1 MSKSWDNNILKKLK
15 ALMGKGLSTSEIG
28 KRLGLSKNAVVGKI
42 LRLGWNT
49 KAVEEPKAT
58 ATKKTAVKKTAAKK
72 ETVKTVVEKKVAKV
86 AKKSL
91 EDLKTVVK
99 EEKAVET
106 PKTEVKEVKVE
117 VPAKREPKK
126 DKFGRSQAVGK
137 KKDAIARVYLK
148 LGKGKIIND
157 RDLKDYFPR
166 PVLQMIINQPFAVT
180 AREGQYDVVCTAVG
194 GGLSGQAYALRHG
207 ISRAL
212 DLFEPELHTV
222 LKKAGF
228 LTRDSR
234 VVERKKPGLSKARK
248 RFQFSKR

>member
-1 MSKSWDNNILKKLK
+1 MVAKKE
-15 ALMGKGLSTSEIG
+15 T
-28 KRLGLSKNAVVGKI
+28 
-42 LRLGWNT
+42 
-49 KAVEEPKAT
+49 
-58 ATKKTAVKKTAAKK
+58 TKKTAAPKTAAKK
-72 ETVKTVVEKKVAKV
+72 EVKATKTTKKTATKSTVVEKKVVKKA
-86 AKKSL
+86 KSL
-91 EDLKTVVK
+91 DELKTVVV
-99 EEKAVET
+99 EEAVVQAAPVAQAKAEA
-106 PKTEVKEVKVE
+106 PKANE
-117 VPAKREPKK
+117 PRQPKK

-137 KKDAIARVYLK
+137 KKDAIARVYIK
-148 LGKGKIIND
+148 LGKGKITVND

-180 AREGQYDVVCTAVG
+180 NREGQFDVMCTATG

-212 DLFEPELHTV
+212 DLFEPELHTA

>member
-1 MSKSWDNNILKKLK
+1 MVAKK
-15 ALMGKGLSTSEIG
+15 E
-28 KRLGLSKNAVVGKI
+28 
-42 LRLGWNT
+42 T
-49 KAVEEPKAT
+49 KKT
-58 ATKKTAVKKTAAKK
+58 TKKTAEA
-72 ETVKTVVEKKVAKV
+72 VKTVVEKKVAKV

-91 EDLKTVVK
+91 EDLKTVTQENTV
-99 EEKAVET
+99 VET
-106 PKTEVKEVKVE
+106 PVAETKTET
-117 VPAKREPKK
+117 ATKREPKK

-137 KKDAIARVYLK
+137 KKNAIARVFVK
-148 LGKGKIIND
+148 LGKGKITVNG
-157 RDLKDYFPR
+157 RDMKDYFPR

-180 AREGQYDVVCTAVG
+180 NRTGEFDVVCTATG

-212 DLFEPELHTV
+212 DLFEPELHTA

>member
-1 MSKSWDNNILKKLK
+1 MVAKKKETAEK
-15 ALMGKGLSTSEIG
+15 A
-28 KRLGLSKNAVVGKI
+28 
-42 LRLGWNT
+42 
-49 KAVEEPKAT
+49 PKAEE
-58 ATKKTAVKKTAAKK
+58 KKTAKKAPAKK
-72 ETVKTVVEKKVAKV
+72 AAIKETKATVKTVVEKKVSKT

-91 EDLKTVVK
+91 DELKDVVK
-99 EEKAVET
+99 EAEA
-106 PKTEVKEVKVE
+106 PKKEEKVE
-117 VPAKREPKK
+117 VKAETKAAEPRQPKK

-148 LGKGKIIND
+148 LGKGKITIND

-166 PVLQMIINQPFAVT
+166 PVLQMIINQPFVVT

-212 DLFEPELHTV
+212 DLFEPDLHTA

>member
-1 MSKSWDNNILKKLK
+1 MVAKKKETAQK
-15 ALMGKGLSTSEIG
+15 A
-28 KRLGLSKNAVVGKI
+28 
-42 LRLGWNT
+42 
-49 KAVEEPKAT
+49 PKAEE
-58 ATKKTAVKKTAAKK
+58 KKTAKKAPAKKEAAKK
-72 ETVKTVVEKKVAKV
+72 ETKPAAKKETKTTVKTVVEKKVSKT

-91 EDLKTVVK
+91 DELKDVVK
-99 EEKAVET
+99 EAEAPKKEEAKA
-106 PKTEVKEVKVE
+106 EVKAEVK
-117 VPAKREPKK
+117 PAEPRQPKK

-148 LGKGKIIND
+148 LGKGKITVND

-212 DLFEPELHTV
+212 DLFEPDLHTA

>member
-1 MSKSWDNNILKKLK
+1 MVAKKKETAAKTEVKEEKKEAKK
-15 ALMGKGLSTSEIG
+15 APAK
-28 KRLGLSKNAVVGKI
+28 
-42 LRLGWNT
+42 
-49 KAVEEPKAT
+49 KA
-58 ATKKTAVKKTAAKK
+58 AAKK
-72 ETVKTVVEKKVAKV
+72 EVKTTVKTVVKKNVSKDKGKTTVNTTVNTVVETKV
-86 AKKSL
+86 SRGAKKSL
-91 EDLKTVVK
+91 EDLKDVAKEVAPAK
-99 EEKAVET
+99 EEKV
-106 PKTEVKEVKVE
+106 EVKAEPKAAE
-117 VPAKREPKK
+117 PRQPKK

-148 LGKGKIIND
+148 LGKGKITVND

-180 AREGQYDVVCTAVG
+180 AREGQYDVICTANG

-212 DLFEPELHTV
+212 DLFEPELHTA

>member
-1 MSKSWDNNILKKLK
+1 MVAKKKETAEK
-15 ALMGKGLSTSEIG
+15 AEKTTA
-28 KRLGLSKNAVVGKI
+28 K
-42 LRLGWNT
+42 
-49 KAVEEPKAT
+49 KAPAKKA
-58 ATKKTAVKKTAAKK
+58 AAKKEAKTAAKK
-72 ETVKTVVEKKVAKV
+72 ETKTVVKTVVEKKVSKV

-91 EDLKTVVK
+91 DELKDVVK
-99 EEKAVET
+99 EVEAPKKEEAKA
-106 PKTEVKEVKVE
+106 EVKAEVK
-117 VPAKREPKK
+117 PAEPRQPKK

-148 LGKGKIIND
+148 LGKGKITVND

-166 PVLQMIINQPFAVT
+166 PVLQMIINHPFAVT

-212 DLFEPELHTV
+212 DLFEPELHTA

>member
-1 MSKSWDNNILKKLK
+1 MVAKKKETVAKTEVKEEKKTAEKKTAKK
-15 ALMGKGLSTSEIG
+15 AP
-28 KRLGLSKNAVVGKI
+28 A
-42 LRLGWNT
+42 
-49 KAVEEPKAT
+49 
-58 ATKKTAVKKTAAKK
+58 KKTAVKKEAKPV
-72 ETVKTVVEKKVAKV
+72 VKTVVEKKVSKT

-91 EDLKTVVK
+91 SELKDVVQDTETSVKKEDITIKT
-99 EEKAVET
+99 EPKAVE
-106 PKTEVKEVKVE
+106 P
-117 VPAKREPKK
+117 RQPKK

-148 LGKGKIIND
+148 LGKGKITIND

-166 PVLQMIINQPFAVT
+166 PVLQMIINQPFVVA
-180 AREGQYDVVCTAVG
+180 AREGQYDVICTAIG

-234 VVERKKPGLSKARK
+234 IVERKKPGLSKARK

>member
-1 MSKSWDNNILKKLK
+1 MVAKKKETASKAEVKEEKKTAKK
-15 ALMGKGLSTSEIG
+15 APAK
-28 KRLGLSKNAVVGKI
+28 
-42 LRLGWNT
+42 
-49 KAVEEPKAT
+49 KAT
-58 ATKKTAVKKTAAKK
+58 AKKEVKTTVKTTVKKTVAKDEGK
-72 ETVKTVVEKKVAKV
+72 TTVKKTVNTVVETKVSRG

-91 EDLKTVVK
+91 DELKDVVK
-99 EEKAVET
+99 EAEAPKNEEKKAE
-106 PKTEVKEVKVE
+106 
-117 VPAKREPKK
+117 AKSAEPRQPKK

-148 LGKGKIIND
+148 LGKGKITVND

-166 PVLQMIINQPFAVT
+166 PVLQMIINQPFVVT
-180 AREGQYDVVCTAVG
+180 AREGQYDVVCTAIG

>member
-1 MSKSWDNNILKKLK
+1 MVAKKKETAKKPAK
-15 ALMGKGLSTSEIG
+15 A
-28 KRLGLSKNAVVGKI
+28 
-42 LRLGWNT
+42 
-49 KAVEEPKAT
+49 EE
-58 ATKKTAVKKTAAKK
+58 KKTAKKAPAKKEAKPAVKKETKPAAKK
-72 ETVKTVVEKKVAKV
+72 EVKTTVKTVVKKKVAKDEGKTTV
-86 AKKSL
+86 SKTVNTVVETKVSRGTKKSL
-91 EDLKTVVK
+91 DELKDVVK
-99 EEKAVET
+99 EAEAPKKEEKKA
-106 PKTEVKEVKVE
+106 EVKSTE
-117 VPAKREPKK
+117 PRQPKK

-148 LGKGKIIND
+148 LGKGKITVND

>member
-1 MSKSWDNNILKKLK
+1 MVAKKKETAEK
-15 ALMGKGLSTSEIG
+15 AEVKEEKKVAKKAPAKKATAKKE
-28 KRLGLSKNAVVGKI
+28 
-42 LRLGWNT
+42 T
-49 KAVEEPKAT
+49 KTTAKKEPKA
-58 ATKKTAVKKTAAKK
+58 
-72 ETVKTVVEKKVAKV
+72 TVKTVVEKKVSKT

-91 EDLKTVVK
+91 DDLKEVVK
-99 EEKAVET
+99 EAET
-106 PKTEVKEVKVE
+106 PKKEEAKAEVKAEPKAAE
-117 VPAKREPKK
+117 PRQPKK

-148 LGKGKIIND
+148 LGKGKITVND

-166 PVLQMIINQPFAVT
+166 PVLQMIINQPFVVT
-180 AREGQYDVVCTAVG
+180 AREGQYDVVCTALG

>member
-1 MSKSWDNNILKKLK
+1 M
-15 ALMGKGLSTSEIG
+15 
-28 KRLGLSKNAVVGKI
+28 V
-42 LRLGWNT
+42 
-49 KAVEEPKAT
+49 
-58 ATKKTAVKKTAAKK
+58 AKK
-72 ETVKTVVEKKVAKV
+72 ETAKKETAKKTTKKATTKKETAVKTVVEKKVSKV

-99 EEKAVET
+99 DEKAIET
-106 PKTEVKEVKVE
+106 PKEVKEVKVE
-117 VPAKREPKK
+117 VAAKREPKK
-126 DKFGRSQAVGK
+126 DKFGRSQATGK
-137 KKDAIARVYLK
+137 KKNAIARVFVK
-148 LGKGKIIND
+148 LGKGKITVND
-157 RDLKDYFPR
+157 RDMKDYFPR
-166 PVLQMIINQPFAVT
+166 PVLQMIITQPFVVT
-180 AREGQYDVVCTAVG
+180 NRMGEFDVVCTATG

-212 DLFEPELHTV
+212 DLFEPELHSA

>member
-1 MSKSWDNNILKKLK
+1 MVAKKK
-15 ALMGKGLSTSEIG
+15 ETAAKT
-28 KRLGLSKNAVVGKI
+28 
-42 LRLGWNT
+42 
-49 KAVEEPKAT
+49 EE
-58 ATKKTAVKKTAAKK
+58 KKTAKKAPAKKAAAKK
-72 ETVKTVVEKKVAKV
+72 ETKATVKTVVEKKVSKT

-91 EDLKTVVK
+91 DDLKTVVK
-99 EEKAVET
+99 EVEA
-106 PKTEVKEVKVE
+106 PVKEEKVE
-117 VPAKREPKK
+117 VKAEPKVAEPRQPKK

-148 LGKGKIIND
+148 LGKGKITVND

-180 AREGQYDVVCTAVG
+180 AREGQYDVVCTATG

-212 DLFEPELHTV
+212 DLFEPELHTA

-234 VVERKKPGLSKARK
+234 IVERKKPGLSKARK

>member
-1 MSKSWDNNILKKLK
+1 MVAKK
-15 ALMGKGLSTSEIG
+15 E
-28 KRLGLSKNAVVGKI
+28 
-42 LRLGWNT
+42 T
-49 KAVEEPKAT
+49 KKT
-58 ATKKTAVKKTAAKK
+58 TKKTAEA
-72 ETVKTVVEKKVAKV
+72 VKTVVEKKVSKV
-86 AKKSL
+86 TKKSL
-91 EDLKTVVK
+91 EDLKVVAQ
-99 EEKAVET
+99 ENTAVET
-106 PKTEVKEVKVE
+106 PVAETKPERST
-117 VPAKREPKK
+117 KREPKK

-137 KKDAIARVYLK
+137 KKNAIARVFVK
-148 LGKGKIIND
+148 LGKGKITVNG
-157 RDLKDYFPR
+157 RDMKDYFPR

-180 AREGQYDVVCTAVG
+180 NREGEFDVVCTATG

-212 DLFEPELHTV
+212 DLFEPELHTA

>member
-1 MSKSWDNNILKKLK
+1 M
-15 ALMGKGLSTSEIG
+15 
-28 KRLGLSKNAVVGKI
+28 V
-42 LRLGWNT
+42 
-49 KAVEEPKAT
+49 
-58 ATKKTAVKKTAAKK
+58 AKK
-72 ETVKTVVEKKVAKV
+72 KEAEKVVEQAEEKKPAKKAPAKKSTVKTVVEKKVSKT

-91 EDLKTVVK
+91 DEL
-99 EEKAVET
+99 
-106 PKTEVKEVKVE
+106 KEVIEAAPAKEAENVEQKEVSKKVE
-117 VPAKREPKK
+117 STQPRQPKK

-148 LGKGKIIND
+148 LGKGKITINE

-212 DLFEPELHTV
+212 DLFEPELHTA

>member
-1 MSKSWDNNILKKLK
+1 MVAKKE
-15 ALMGKGLSTSEIG
+15 S
-28 KRLGLSKNAVVGKI
+28 
-42 LRLGWNT
+42 
-49 KAVEEPKAT
+49 
-58 ATKKTAVKKTAAKK
+58 TKKTTKKTAAKK
-72 ETVKTVVEKKVAKV
+72 ETVKTVVEKKVSKV

-99 EEKAVET
+99 EEKTIEPLKAET
-106 PKTEVKEVKVE
+106 KETKVE
-117 VPAKREPKK
+117 VLAKREPKK
-126 DKFGRSQAVGK
+126 DKFGRSQATGK
-137 KKDAIARVYLK
+137 KKNAIARVFVK
-148 LGKGKIIND
+148 LGKGKITVND
-157 RDLKDYFPR
+157 RDMKDYFPR
-166 PVLQMIINQPFAVT
+166 PVLQMIINQPFVVT
-180 AREGQYDVVCTAVG
+180 NREGQFDVVCTAVG

-212 DLFEPELHTV
+212 DLFEPELHSA

>member
-1 MSKSWDNNILKKLK
+1 MVAKKK
-15 ALMGKGLSTSEIG
+15 ETAEK
-28 KRLGLSKNAVVGKI
+28 
-42 LRLGWNT
+42 
-49 KAVEEPKAT
+49 VEKEE
-58 ATKKTAVKKTAAKK
+58 KKTAKKAPAKKAAAKK
-72 ETVKTVVEKKVAKV
+72 EVKTTVKTVVKKNVAKEEGKTTV
-86 AKKSL
+86 KKTVNTVVETKVSRGTKKSL
-91 EDLKTVVK
+91 DDLKDVVK
-99 EEKAVET
+99 EAET
-106 PKTEVKEVKVE
+106 PAKAEKKEE
-117 VPAKREPKK
+117 AKAEKKAAEPRQPKK

-148 LGKGKIIND
+148 LGKGKITVND

-212 DLFEPELHTV
+212 DLFEPELHTT

>member
-1 MSKSWDNNILKKLK
+1 M
-15 ALMGKGLSTSEIG
+15 
-28 KRLGLSKNAVVGKI
+28 V
-42 LRLGWNT
+42 
-49 KAVEEPKAT
+49 
-58 ATKKTAVKKTAAKK
+58 AKK
-72 ETVKTVVEKKVAKV
+72 ETEKKTTKKTTAKKEKAVKTVVEKKVSKV

-91 EDLKTVVK
+91 EDLKTVVQ

-106 PKTEVKEVKVE
+106 PKEEVKEVKVE

-126 DKFGRSQAVGK
+126 DKFGRSQATGK
-137 KKDAIARVYLK
+137 KKNAIARVFLK
-148 LGKGKIIND
+148 PGKGRIMVND
-157 RDLKDYFPR
+157 RNMKDYFPR
-166 PVLQMIINQPFAVT
+166 PVLQMIINQPFVVT
-180 AREGQYDVVCTAVG
+180 NREGEFDVVCTATG

-212 DLFEPELHTV
+212 DLFEPELHTA

>member
-1 MSKSWDNNILKKLK
+1 MVAK
-15 ALMGKGLSTSEIG
+15 
-28 KRLGLSKNAVVGKI
+28 
-42 LRLGWNT
+42 
-49 KAVEEPKAT
+49 
-58 ATKKTAVKKTAAKK
+58 KK
-72 ETVKTVVEKKVAKV
+72 ETAEVVEVKEEKKTTKKAATKTVVEKKVSKT
-86 AKKSL
+86 AKKTL
-91 EDLKTVVK
+91 DELKEVVQEAAAPV
-99 EEKAVET
+99 EE
-106 PKTEVKEVKVE
+106 KTEVKEEVKV
-117 VPAKREPKK
+117 REPKK
-126 DKFGRSQAVGK
+126 DKLGRSHAVGK

-148 LGKGKIIND
+148 LGKGAITIND
-157 RDLKDYFPR
+157 RDIKDYFPR

-180 AREGQYDVVCTAVG
+180 AREGQYDVVCTAMG

-212 DLFEPELHTV
+212 DMFEPELHTA